1 MRHCVFS
8 YSSQCARGST
18 RIFSMRFEQRGQWQT
33 VLTIEVR
40 DHAIVQARGRG
51 NAAPSIMARA
61 IMERWAVGAGLP
73 VRSYV

>member
-1 MRHCVFS
+1 
-8 YSSQCARGST
+8 
-18 RIFSMRFEQRGQWQT
+18 